1 MANKDTFDLKGFLV
15 ENKLT
20 ESSRKNDL
28 RVHFGDRK
36 LLKEGQNGNLD
47 EIRNIS
53 AYDTEWLP
61 AGELARSHDGFVD
74 PEDLA
79 ECDGVDV
86 LGEAGDD
93 ESDLNTHWDVASIRR
108 FYTDMMNAYNAHN
121 RAVSSG
127 KKQGQYINDVEDKV
141 FDRIQREYGDPY
153 GKKVPINRIF
163 KDRITARN
171 ADRAASQV
179 AVTRFSPR
187 TKGGS
192 YDKTDNYTG
201 TPTQDNNAPSII
213 TGKKQ
218 RAAWKEKYDRFG
230 DKLTNLSELAT
241 MDEADFNDV
250 ANSVASQVKDY
261 DDEDSTQ
268 SGMDSPTGAAF
279 GATTETPEDFSRYDE
294 RSIRQSYQSLKNQK
308 VSDDKAMKILSRTY
322 DIPEQDLRMM
332 FRDVFVN
339 AKQAPIQTDD
349 PKEAPRMQLS
359 KKKARDAAEI
369 AAARDMATSGDFD
382 DSELD
387 KDDTVEKGDS
397 GEDEEP
403 EDDTPVDKSAPDYRE
418 VHIPD
423 NLTLNMSEKELQKY
437 LNGFKQ
443 PEKATSFLQ
452 RAINTAQK
460 AAAAKGTGNLYLYLG
475 TDGYYHPLTSQISLG
490 DTFNYK
496 RGEAEYS
503 AKAKKF
509 MGTLDCSTAYVPGG
523 RGKAIERARTV
534 AAPVEDADDDNPTE
548 LTASELRAITQS
560 PRWAKMSL
568 KDKIQDPAWKYS
580 DEYREMSGDDEDEP
594 VDDKFA
600 KDFAND
606 EEEPLDLRNPD
617 DLDWAIKW
625 ATKRK

>member
-322 DIPEQDLRMM
+322 DIPEKTLRSM
-332 FRDVFVN
+332 FRDVFLN
-339 AKQAPIQTDD
+339 ARQKDVQTT
-349 PKEAPRMQLS
+349 EPRDRVGMTLS
-359 KKKARDAAEI
+359 KKKNAAELAAEKDI
-369 AAARDMATSGDFD
+369 AASGDYND
-382 DSELD
+382 TDLD
-387 KDDTVEKGDS
+387 RDDTVRK
-397 GEDEEP
+397 P
-403 EDDTPVDKSAPDYRE
+403 TEDDFDPEEEDIPVDPNSPDYRE
-418 VHIPD
+418 VFIPANFD
-423 NLTLNMSEKELQKY
+423 FDMTEQGLQKY

-443 PEKATSFLQ
+443 PEKATTFLQ
-452 RAINTAQK
+452 RAINTTQK
-460 AAAAKGTGNLYLYLG
+460 AAAEKGSGNLYLYLG
-475 TDGYYHPLTSQISLG
+475 TDGYYHPLTSQLSLG
-490 DTFNYK
+490 DEFRFR
-496 RGEAEYS
+496 RGSTEYT
-503 AKAKKF
+503 AKVKKF
-509 MGTLDCSTAYVPGG
+509 MATIDCSSAQAPGRGG
-523 RGKAIERARTV
+523 RALTKAQTV
-534 AAPVEDADDDNPTE
+534 DTSTSNVEEPNDDNPVDLTPKE
-548 LTASELRAITQS
+548 LYATAHS
-560 PRWAKMSL
+560 PWWRSL
-568 KDKIQDPAWKYS
+568 SMKEKIQDPAWKYS
-580 DEYREMSGDDEDEP
+580 DEYRASKDDDDEP
-594 VDDKFA
+594 VDDEFA
-600 KDFAND
+600 KKFTDAD
-606 EEEPLDLRNPD
+606 EEEPINWNNPED
-617 DLDWAIKW
+617 RDWAIKW
-625 ATKRK
+625 ATRK